1 MASGLLEDLV
11 ESLRCLPGV
20 GPKSA
25 QRMALHLLQR
35 DRDGARQLGQ
45 ALIGAMDRVEHCELC
60 RIFTERQPC
69 RWCTDEQRDPRQ
81 LCVVENPA
89 DVLAIDRA
97 TDYRGRFF
105 LLLGHLSPL
114 DGIGPTDLGLDR
126 LEARLGAGQVDEVTL
141 ATNQTVEGLATGRYI
156 AELCARHE
164 VSVLQIARGVPVGSE
179 LEFADGGTLSIAF
192 SERTRMGGARG
203 GQ

>member
-1 MASGLLEDLV
+1 MASGLLEDLI

-45 ALIGAMDRVEHCELC
+45 ALIGAMERVEHCESC

-69 RWCTDEQRDPRQ
+69 RWCSDEQRDPRQ
-81 LCVVENPA
+81 LCVVESPA
-89 DVLAIDRA
+89 DVLAIDRS

-114 DGIGPTDLGLDR
+114 DGVGPTDLGLDR
-126 LEARLGAGQVDEVTL
+126 FEARLAAGEVDEVTL
-141 ATNQTVEGLATGRYI
+141 ATNQTVEGLATARYI
-156 AELCARHE
+156 AELCARHQ
-164 VSVLQIARGVPVGSE
+164 VAVLQIARGVPVGSE
-179 LEFADGGTLSIAF
+179 LEFADGGTLSVAF
-192 SERTRMGGARG
+192 AERTRIGDRR
-203 GQ
+203 

>member
-1 MASGLLEDLV
+1 MSGSGLLEDLV

-35 DRDGARQLGQ
+35 DRDAARRLGTT
-45 ALIGAMDRVEHCELC
+45 LINAMDRVHHCEQC
-60 RIFTERQPC
+60 RIFTENTLC
-69 RWCTDEQRDPRQ
+69 RWCSDPARLSSQ
-81 LCVVENPA
+81 LCVVESPA

-114 DGIGPTDLGLDR
+114 DGVGPKDLGLDL
-126 LEARLGAGQVDEVTL
+126 LEARLQAGGVDEITL
-141 ATNQTVEGLATGRYI
+141 ATNPTVEGQATARYI
-156 AELCARHE
+156 GDIAARYR
-164 VSVLQIARGVPVGSE
+164 VQVMQIARGVPVGSE
-179 LEFADGGTLSIAF
+179 LEFADGSTLSVAF
-192 SERTRMGGARG
+192 SHRTPLS
-203 GQ
+203 